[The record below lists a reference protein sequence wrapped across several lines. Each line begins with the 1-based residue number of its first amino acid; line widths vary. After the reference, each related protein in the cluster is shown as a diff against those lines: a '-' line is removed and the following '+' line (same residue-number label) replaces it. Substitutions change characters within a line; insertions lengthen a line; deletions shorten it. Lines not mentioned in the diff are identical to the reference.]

1 MMNTTTTT
9 AATATAPRRQ
19 TFWRLIGF
27 LKPYQWAYFASLI
40 GLAVV
45 LAAERTFMGYVIKL
59 FVDAITGGGIGQLV
73 NSVETWAV
81 FLAVWIPLN
90 LLLSYLWRSIT
101 IRAVANLRQT
111 IFSRLQRLPLGYHEL
126 RHSGDLVSVLTNDV
140 TTAEQAFQQD
150 MLSLFNATLQGVS
163 AAAFMLVLNW
173 QLALVVFM
181 CGMAPLIINALFVD
195 TLRKASEVIQAR
207 LGGMSERM
215 ADLLAGYQVVRTYSL
230 GDWILGRFGVANND
244 LLKSSLHKVR
254 LDAIL
259 TGANGLGAI
268 LLLLVPMGL
277 GSFMVLQ
284 GTSTFGTL
292 VALIQLNNG
301 LQYFVHTISGT
312 ISRIQS
318 ALAAADR
325 IGAVL
330 DAELEPERYSVT
342 SAPDARLPSVNGPS
356 PLLEFQDVTFGYNGD
371 QPVLNGMTFQ
381 VRQGQVVAFVG
392 PSGGGKSTLFKLLL
406 GCYPVRKGNGYVAG
420 KNINGYR
427 LSDLREQFAYI
438 PQDAYL
444 YSGSILDNILYG
456 KPGATKDEA
465 IAAANAANAHGF
477 ISEFPEGYDTLV
489 GERGARLSGGQR
501 QRIAIARALLKD
513 APVLLLDEATSA
525 LDSESEELVQ
535 QALGVLMHG
544 RTVMVIAHR
553 LSTIDGAD
561 VIYALDDGKV
571 VESGTSAELIER
583 KGLFYRLHELQ
594 FHDQP

>member
-1 MMNTTTTT
+1 MTTITS
-9 AATATAPRRQ
+9 AAPRRQ
-19 TFWRLIGF
+19 TLWRLIGF
-27 LKPYQWAYFASLI
+27 LQPLHWAYFASLI

-45 LAAERTFMGYVIKL
+45 LATERTFMGYVVKL
-59 FVDAITGGGIGQLV
+59 FIDAITGGGMGMLV

-81 FLAVWIPLN
+81 FLVVWIPVSV
-90 LLLSYLWRSIT
+90 LLSYVWRSVT

-111 IFSRLQRLPLGYHEL
+111 IFSHLQRLPLGYHEL

-150 MLSLFNATLQGVS
+150 MLNLFNATLQGIS

-173 QLALVVFM
+173 QLALLVFV
-181 CGMAPLIINALFVD
+181 CGLAPLIINALFVNS
-195 TLRKASEVIQAR
+195 LRSASEVIQAR
-207 LGGMSERM
+207 VGGMSERM

-230 GDWILGRFGVANND
+230 GDWILGRFGATNRD

-254 LDAIL
+254 LDAML
-259 TGANGLGAI
+259 TGMSGMGGI
-268 LLLLVPMGL
+268 LLLLVPLGV

-284 GTSTFGTL
+284 GMTTFGTL

-301 LQYFVHTISGT
+301 LEYFVNTISGS
-312 ISRIQS
+312 ISRIQT

-330 DAELEPERYSVT
+330 DASLEPDRYGEITSV
-342 SAPDARLPSVNGPS
+342 PLPSTSGHV
-356 PLLEFQDVTFGYNGD
+356 PLLEFRDVTFGYNGD

-381 VRQGQVVAFVG
+381 VQQGQVVAFVG

-406 GCYPVRKGNGYVAG
+406 GCYPVRKGSGYVAG
-420 KNINGYR
+420 KDINGYR

-465 IAAANAANAHGF
+465 IGAAKAANAHGF
-477 ISEFPEGYDTLV
+477 ISEFPEGYDTMV

-535 QALGVLMHG
+535 QALGVLMEG

-553 LSTIDGAD
+553 LSTVEGAD
-561 VIYALDDGKV
+561 VIYALEDGKV
-571 VESGTSAELIER
+571 VEAGTSAELLER

-594 FHDQP
+594 FREQA

>member
-1 MMNTTTTT
+1 MTITT
-9 AATATAPRRQ
+9 ATTPRRQ
-19 TFWRLIGF
+19 TLWRLIGF
-27 LKPYQWAYFASLI
+27 LKPFQWAYFASLI
-40 GLAVV
+40 GLAVT
-45 LAAERTFMGYVIKL
+45 LAAERTFMGYVMKL
-59 FVDAITGGGIGQLV
+59 FVDAITGGGMGQLV
-73 NSVETWAV
+73 YSVETWAV

-90 LLLSYLWRSIT
+90 LLLSYMWRTIT

-150 MLSLFNATLQGVS
+150 MLNLFNATLQGIS

-173 QLALVVFM
+173 QLALIVFV
-181 CGMAPLIINALFVD
+181 CGLAPLIINALFVNA
-195 TLRKASEVIQAR
+195 LRTASEAIQAR
-207 LGGMSERM
+207 VGGMSERM

-230 GDWILGRFGVANND
+230 GDWILGRFGVANRD

-254 LDAIL
+254 LDALL
-259 TGANGLGAI
+259 TGANGLGGI
-268 LLLLVPMGL
+268 LLMLAPMGV

-284 GTSTFGTL
+284 GTTTFGTL

-301 LQYFVHTISGT
+301 LQYFVNTISGT
-312 ISRIQS
+312 ISRIQAS
-318 ALAAADR
+318 LAAADR

-330 DAELEPERYSVT
+330 DAELEPDRYGKSE
-342 SAPDARLPSVNGPS
+342 AKALPAATESS
-356 PLLEFQDVTFGYNGD
+356 PLVEFRDVTFGYNGD
-371 QPVLNGMTFQ
+371 QPVLNRMTFQ
-381 VRQGQVVAFVG
+381 VSEGQVAAFVG

-406 GCYPVRKGNGYVAG
+406 GCYPVRKGNAIISGQD
-420 KNINGYR
+420 INAYR
-427 LSDLREQFAYI
+427 LTDLRDLFAYI

-444 YSGSILDNILYG
+444 YSGAILDNILYG

-465 IAAANAANAHGF
+465 IAAAKAANAHGF
-477 ISEFPEGYDTLV
+477 ITEFPDGYDTLV

-535 QALGVLMHG
+535 QALGVLMRG

-561 VIYALDDGKV
+561 VIYTLDDGKI

-594 FHDQP
+594 FRDQASAADVT